1 MNFTKEF
8 LTSYLFFL
16 WLTYAW
22 VVCANIQFMT
32 NFRWFVLS
40 LMYLSQLLFGNSI
53 LSTLVD
59 DLDQRRH
66 SYLTQIVLWTVF
78 FFPVDLI
85 PLVRKENQ
93 KAFCFNCSL
102 ILSLSEGRNINCV
115 KKNTKWH
122 KNEQQSCCIMY
133 FSQAFFSSVGCRRV
147 NMGCV
152 ARVGWVGLQAQVIVY
167 CSPTPHTPL
176 GSTFYLL
183 LDLPCRLEDLIKLGG
198 HGL

>member
-1 MNFTKEF
+1 
-8 LTSYLFFL
+8 
-16 WLTYAW
+16 
-22 VVCANIQFMT
+22 MT

-59 DLDQRRH
+59 DLDQRGH

-85 PLVRKENQ
+85 PLVWKKKSESFLFQ
-93 KAFCFNCSL
+93 LFFNFISVRGTKYKL
-102 ILSLSEGRNINCV
+102 RE
-115 KKNTKWH
+115 KKNTEWH

-147 NMGCV
+147 NIGCV
-152 ARVGWVGLQAQVIVY
+152 AGVGWVGLQAQVIVY
-167 CSPTPHTPL
+167 TSPTPHTPL
-176 GSTFYLL
+176 GGTFYLL